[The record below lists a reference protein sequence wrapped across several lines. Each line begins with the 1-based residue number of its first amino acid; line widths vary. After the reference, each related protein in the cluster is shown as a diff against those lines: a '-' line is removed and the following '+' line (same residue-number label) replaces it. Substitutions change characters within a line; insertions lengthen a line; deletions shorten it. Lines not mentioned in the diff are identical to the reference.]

1 MKPPLLRAEAGME
14 KAIEYRTIAAQ
25 LRREAMSIAL
35 DRARQIKIAA
45 AERWDELAAEIEM
58 VVAPSTASLRRD
70 WIF

>member
-1 MKPPLLRAEAGME
+1 ME